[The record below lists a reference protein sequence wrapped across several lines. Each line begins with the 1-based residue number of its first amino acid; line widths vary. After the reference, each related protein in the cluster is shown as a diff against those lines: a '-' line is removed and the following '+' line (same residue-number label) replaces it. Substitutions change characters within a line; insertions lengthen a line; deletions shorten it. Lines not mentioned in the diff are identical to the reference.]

1 MTLSA
6 LLMLAGVEAL
16 IPPRDEFGLPAPL
29 WVFHVALPVSFALH
43 AVFMNFT
50 LGGAL
55 VVPILWFIGRRRAKP
70 ELAEMARTAM
80 RVMPVAVSFTITTG
94 VPLLLFVQAMYGH
107 VFYTANILLG
117 WQWLSL
123 LAYLMVGFYL
133 VYFAA
138 RLMDRGRDGPAY
150 VVLVAVAVAFTM
162 VAHVFN
168 NNAVLSVRPE
178 LWEAMHAGRTGR
190 HAADPMWIPR
200 FLHTLI
206 GSVAITGLW
215 LAAIGRIRMSMS
227 ADARRASIVVGLR
240 IALAATGLQALSG
253 VMLLV
258 SLDPST
264 QKALLTF
271 GDVRSVGWALAAVGG
286 ILAIG
291 LLWQCQQQPE
301 RARSVWLP
309 VALIGFVLLG
319 MSAGRELVRLEMLG
333 RFPRALYTAAD
344 VRTQSGPI
352 IVAVVTLVLGVAVIA
367 WMLSWFA
374 RPDVRRG
381 DPVPPSAPA

>member
-1 MTLSA
+1 VTSSAA
-6 LLMLAGVEAL
+6 LLLAGVEAL

-29 WVFHVALPVSFALH
+29 WFFHLALPVSFALH

-55 VVPILWFIGRRRAKP
+55 VVPVLWFLGRRRARP
-70 ELAEMARTAM
+70 DLVEMARTAM

-94 VPLLLFVQAMYGH
+94 VPLLLFVQTMYGH

-117 WQWLSL
+117 WQWMSILAFL
-123 LAYLMVGFYL
+123 LLGFYL
-133 VYFAA
+133 VYFAS

-150 VVLVAVAVAFTM
+150 VALVAVAVAFTM

-168 NNAVLSVRPE
+168 NNAVLSIRPE
-178 LWEAMHAGRTGR
+178 LWEAMHAGRSGR

-200 FLHTLI
+200 YLHTLI
-206 GSVAITGLW
+206 GSVAVTGLW
-215 LAAIGRIRMSMS
+215 LAAIGRFRTSLS
-227 ADARRASIVVGLR
+227 AGARRATVVVGLR

-264 QKALLTF
+264 QKALLTL
-271 GDVRSVGWALAAVGG
+271 GDLRSIAWALAAIGG
-286 ILAIG
+286 MLAIG
-291 LLWQCQQQPE
+291 LLWQCQQQPD

-309 VALIGFVLLG
+309 VGLIGFVLLG
-319 MSAGRELVRLEMLG
+319 MSAGRELVRLELLG

-344 VRTQSGPI
+344 VRTQVGPI
-352 IVAVVTLVLGVAVIA
+352 VVAVVTLVVGLAVIGVL
-367 WMLSWFA
+367 LSWFA
-374 RPDVRRG
+374 RPDARDHG
-381 DPVPPSAPA
+381 TTPKSGPT